1 MTTVALAISAVLI
14 LINGLLRAAGAS
26 LVRTPRADALH
37 DARGGDQRAEGI
49 AALLADRP
57 RIQPALGLV
66 NTGVLVL
73 AAIPAAWALSRLY
86 DGTRLAL
93 WLIGLAIILIGFGD
107 VVPRTLGRR
116 RPRTIA
122 YRFAWLLAPAIN
134 LGEATADLIAD
145 VDHDDEDDDDSDTEA
160 HERELISQVIDFADA
175 IVREVM
181 VPRPDM
187 VTVDANTSSEHA
199 LDLILEEGKSR
210 IPVFGDDTD
219 DILGVLYARDLLQL
233 WDEEAGPRLARDL
246 MRDAYFV
253 PETKRVPDLLREM
266 QKNQVHMAIAVDEF
280 GGTAGLVTIE
290 DLLEELVGEIADEYD
305 EEEPLVIREEDGS
318 YLIDARLDI
327 DDLGELI
334 GTVIPDEDWDTV
346 GGLVLGLAGRVP
358 SEGEDFEFNRH
369 TITVERVQGRRVAQI
384 RLQP

>member
-1 MTTVALAISAVLI
+1 MTTVALVISALLI
-14 LINGLLRAAGAS
+14 LLTAVVRAAGAS

-37 DARGGDQRAEGI
+37 DARNGDARAERI
-49 AALLADRP
+49 ASLLADRP

-66 NTGVLVL
+66 TTGLLVL
-73 AAIPAAWALSRLY
+73 ALIPASWALTRIA
-86 DGTRLAL
+86 DGA
-93 WLIGLAIILIGFGD
+93 GLAGMLILLGFVSIVLGDIVPRIIGRHR
-107 VVPRTLGRR
+107 PRTL
-116 RPRTIA
+116 A
-122 YRFAWLLAPAIN
+122 YRFAWLLGPAIG
-134 LGEATADLIAD
+134 LGEATADLVTD
-145 VDHDDEDDDDSDTEA
+145 LDEDDEDDPDTATEA

-187 VTVDANTSSEHA
+187 VTVNADESSEHA
-199 LDLILEEGKSR
+199 LDLVLEEGKSR
-210 IPVFGDDTD
+210 IPVFGEDTD

-266 QKNQVHMAIAVDEF
+266 QANQVHMAIAVDEF

-305 EEEPLVIREEDGS
+305 EEEPMVVQEDDGS

-334 GTVIPDEDWDTV
+334 GSAIPDEDWDTV
-346 GGLVLGLAGRVP
+346 GGLILGLAGRVP
-358 SEGEDFEFNRH
+358 AEGEKFEFNRH
-369 TITVERVQGRRVAQI
+369 MLTVERVQGRRVAQI
-384 RLQP
+384 RLHP